1 MHINTHTHTHTHIY
15 IHTKEFYSTMRKNM
29 LTFATTLIDH
39 EGIMLSG
46 KIQRKKLNDITY
58 MWIFKKPK
66 LIEIETKRVVTR
78 G

>member
-1 MHINTHTHTHTHIY
+1 
-15 IHTKEFYSTMRKNM
+15 M

-46 KIQRKKLNDITY
+46 KIQRKRLYGITY
-58 MWIFKKPK
+58 MWIKKKKPK
-66 LIEIETKRVVTR
+66 LIEIETKGVVTR